1 MEFIAKRECQE
12 QGREEQTAIV
22 VEILNANHLEVESAN
37 EQSPT
42 TNAIKHFYIYL
53 YQDKIKH
60 REKRDNVLVEVRNR
74 TLRGNFSFRRNF
86 LVPVVPVV
94 VVPASRLVV
103 VAPVL
108 PAALVAVRVVAVP
121 VARRE
126 PLVRLFS
133 FNHILFNCIDL
144 FFFFKLNSSIIK
156 FFRDIL
162 KQTQFRS
169 KSSSLLF
176 SSS

>member
-133 FNHILFNCIDL
+133 FNHNLFNCIEL
-144 FFFFKLNSSIIK
+144 FFFQIK
-156 FFRDIL
+156 
-162 KQTQFRS
+162 
-169 KSSSLLF
+169 
-176 SSS
+176 

>member
-1 MEFIAKRECQE
+1 MLATKINYKIKTRQSNNTLKWSLL
-12 QGREEQTAIV
+12 Q
-22 VEILNANHLEVESAN
+22 SAN
-37 EQSPT
+37 VKNKVAKNKQQSWLKSST
-42 TNAIKHFYIYL
+42 QITLKSKVLTNNRLQRTQENIFIFIYL

-60 REKRDNVLVEVRNR
+60 RVKRDNVLVEVRNR
-74 TLRGNFSFRRNF
+74 TLRGNFSSFRRNF

-133 FNHILFNCIDL
+133 FNHILFNCIEL
-144 FFFFKLNSSIIK
+144 FFFLN
-156 FFRDIL
+156 
-162 KQTQFRS
+162 
-169 KSSSLLF
+169 
-176 SSS
+176 

>member
-1 MEFIAKRECQE
+1 MLATKINYKIKTRQSNNTLKWSLL
-12 QGREEQTAIV
+12 Q
-22 VEILNANHLEVESAN
+22 SAN
-37 EQSPT
+37 VKNKVAKNKQRLKSSTQT
-42 TNAIKHFYIYL
+42 TLKSKVLTNNRLQRTQENIFIFIYL

-60 REKRDNVLVEVRNR
+60 RVKRDNVLVEVRNR

-133 FNHILFNCIDL
+133 FNYILFNCIEL
-144 FFFFKLNSSIIK
+144 FFFFSN
-156 FFRDIL
+156 
-162 KQTQFRS
+162 
-169 KSSSLLF
+169 
-176 SSS
+176 